1 MMKNNILSRNVL
13 LVFVF
18 IIFAI
23 LILILYLNI
32 NPKMTNERASEIFKQ
47 FILDPIPES
56 VTDIKADQPRT
67 IRGYR
72 YTFLFNINREDLGLI
87 IDSEPFQ
94 KVRNVKYRNGNL
106 VWEWDQGYSET
117 AIIYKGWTK
126 PGWFRP
132 ELSEN
137 SEVYAFV
144 KIGDQVN
151 IQLFDYKQKAYDKE
165 YMKILIYNPKKG
177 QAYFIASKRNL

>member
-1 MMKNNILSRNVL
+1 MLKYNISSRSVLS
-13 LVFVF
+13 VFVF
-18 IIFAI
+18 IIFAV
-23 LILILYLNI
+23 LILILNFII
-32 NPKMTNERASEIFKQ
+32 NPKMTNERASEVFRQ

-94 KVRNVKYRNGNL
+94 KVRNVEYKNGNL
-106 VWEWDQGYSET
+106 TWEWDKSHSET
-117 AIIYKGWTK
+117 AIIYKGWG
-126 PGWFRP
+126 PGWFEP
-132 ELSEN
+132 EFGEN

-144 KIGDQVN
+144 KIGDKVN
-151 IQLFDYKQKAYDKE
+151 MQLFEYKQKAYDKE
-165 YMKILIYNPKKG
+165 YMKILIYDPQKG

>member
-1 MMKNNILSRNVL
+1 ML

-18 IIFAI
+18 IISAV
-23 LILILYLNI
+23 LIMVISLNI
-32 NPKMTNERASEIFKQ
+32 NLKTTNKRAPEIFKQ

-72 YTFLFNINREDLGLI
+72 YTLLFNINREDLGLI

-94 KVRNVKYRNGNL
+94 KVRNVKYRNGTL
-106 VWEWDQGYSET
+106 DWEWDQSHSYS
-117 AIIYKGWTK
+117 AIIYKGRSG
-126 PGWFRP
+126 PGWFKP
-132 ELSEN
+132 ELGKN

-144 KIGDQVN
+144 KIGDHVN
-151 IQLFDYKQKAYDKE
+151 LQLYGYKREAYDKE
-165 YMKILIYNPKKG
+165 YKKILIYNPKKG

>member
-1 MMKNNILSRNVL
+1 MKNNILSKNVIF
-13 LVFVF
+13 VFVF
-18 IIFAI
+18 IFFAA
-23 LILILYLNI
+23 LILILSLNI

-56 VTDIKADQPRT
+56 VTNIKADQPRT

-72 YTFLFNINREDLGLI
+72 YTLLFNINREDLGLI

-94 KVRNVKYRNGNL
+94 KVRNVEYKNGSL
-106 VWEWDQGYSET
+106 HWEWDQYHWYT
-117 AIIYKGWTK
+117 TIIYEGWG
-126 PGWFRP
+126 PGWFKP
-132 ELSEN
+132 ELGKN

-144 KIGDQVN
+144 KIGDKVN
-151 IQLFDYKQKAYDKE
+151 LQLYEYKREAYDKE
-165 YMKILIYNPKKG
+165 DMKILIYNPQKG